1 MFQKAQRHYLKF
13 ISLLMFP
20 LFIFIIILLAFID
33 RTCSFLDSLILVW
46 GTVKQFYKDE
56 FSKKSLPINDANEDF
71 WNAS

>member
-1 MFQKAQRHYLKF
+1 MFQKAQRLYSKF

-56 FSKKSLPINDANEDF
+56 FSKKPLPINDAHEDF